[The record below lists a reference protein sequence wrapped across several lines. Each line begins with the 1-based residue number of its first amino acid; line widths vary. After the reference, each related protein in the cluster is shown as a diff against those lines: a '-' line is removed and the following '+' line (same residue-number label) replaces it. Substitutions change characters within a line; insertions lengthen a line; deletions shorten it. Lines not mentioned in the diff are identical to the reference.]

1 MGAII
6 INSNDSVFLNSIVEL
21 VKRFKGAKVQYIEES
36 EELNDKEYLFDINPD
51 LLSDE
56 EAEYVANTYLK
67 EAENEEGYTIEEA
80 KELTSKFIAEW
91 EKKQK
96 LIKEQ

>member
-6 INSNDSVFLNSIVEL
+6 INSNDNVFLNSIVEL

-36 EELNDKEYLFDINPD
+36 KELDDKEYLFDINPD

-67 EAENEEGYTIEEA
+67 EAENEEGYTIDEA
-80 KELTSKFIAEW
+80 REQTLKYIAEW
-91 EKKQK
+91 EKKQ
-96 LIKEQ
+96 

>member
-1 MGAII
+1 MYVMGAIL
-6 INSNDSVFLNSIVEL
+6 INSNDNVFLNSIVEL

-36 EELNDKEYLFDINPD
+36 KELDDKEYLFDINPD

-67 EAENEEGYTIEEA
+67 EAENEDGYTIEEVKEKLSKSFA
-80 KELTSKFIAEW
+80 KW
-91 EKKQK
+91 EEN
-96 LIKEQ
+96 L